1 MSIGVIIVGHGDL
14 GQALVSSASLILGE
28 QENVAAVSLKP
39 QDNLETCQCALMIG
53 MEQLNSSQGVIVL
66 ADLFGGTPCNA
77 AALGQRERSYP
88 IVAGVN
94 LPMLL
99 EVLLSR
105 DQVTSV
111 DELTSIALEAGS
123 KSIIDVGAQ
132 LRARSTPSNP

>member
-1 MSIGVIIVGHGDL
+1 MSIGVLIVGHGDL
-14 GQALVSSASLILGE
+14 GQALVSSALMIVGE
-28 QENVAAVSLKP
+28 QDNVAAVSLKP
-39 QDNLETCQCALMIG
+39 QDNLETCQCALKIG
-53 MEQLNSSQGVIVL
+53 IERLNGSQGVIVL

-123 KSIIDVGAQ
+123 KSIIDVGAL
-132 LRARSTPSNP
+132 LRARSTPSDP